1 MPGALLAREQAAYTL
16 GIVSYVLAMSM
27 GGDFCHELEEALE
40 KRDELDEDFG
50 SDLADASPQKRKQA
64 LEADEKREQAKQAF
78 LDALEKNPSLM
89 MTTAGSS
96 FEAGA

>member
-1 MPGALLAREQAAYTL
+1 
-16 GIVSYVLAMSM
+16 MS
-27 GGDFCHELEEALE
+27 LEEALE

-50 SDLADASPQKRKQA
+50 SDLADASPQERKQA

-96 FEAGA
+96 FEGWRVTEYRGTLSTRRG